1 MRGQLKELRENY
13 SGDENYYDIRF
24 KIRAEKLAPLIDNF
38 IDYVETAKANKLVV
52 ERYLVYLFNNLSNI
66 EISDSESLDNLMP
79 WSNKIPESM
88 KIKDMK

>member
-38 IDYVETAKANKLVV
+38 IDYVENSKKLI
-52 ERYLVYLFNNLSNI
+52 NL
-66 EISDSESLDNLMP
+66 L
-79 WSNKIPESM
+79 
-88 KIKDMK
+88 